1 VSVQVTAEGHRP
13 GGVGLIL
20 RQVRYTNKAFWRNP
34 ASAFFTFAFPLM
46 FLVIFTALLGN
57 GTVLL
62 NGKEISETTYYVA
75 AMGAFAVITAC
86 YTNIAISVTF
96 QRDAGILKRSR
107 GTPMPGW
114 GYLSGR
120 VVHAMLMAIVL
131 VIITAAFGWAFYGA
145 SIPTGTTLVRFTV
158 MLLVGSASFCAMG
171 LALTAVI
178 PNADAAPAVVNA
190 TILPLLFLSGVFIP
204 LGDNA
209 PAWIQWIGRIF
220 PVKHFADG
228 MQAGFLGTPFDWTD
242 TLAVALWGI
251 AGLLLAIRFFSWEP
265 RR

>member
-1 VSVQVTAEGHRP
+1 MSVQVTAEGHRP

-57 GTVLL
+57 GQVML
-62 NGKEISETTYYVA
+62 NGKEVSQATYYVA

-96 QRDAGILKRSR
+96 QRDAGILKRAR
-107 GTPMPGW
+107 GTPMPSW
-114 GYLSGR
+114 GYLAGR

-131 VIITAAFGWAFYGA
+131 VIITAAFGWAFYNA
-145 SIPTGTTLVRFTV
+145 SIPTGVTLVRFV
-158 MLLVGSASFCAMG
+158 VVLLVGSASFCALG
-171 LALTAVI
+171 LAITAAI

-190 TILPLLFLSGVFIP
+190 TILPLLFLSGVFVP

-209 PAWIQWIGRIF
+209 PAWIVWIGRIF

-228 MQAGFLGTPFDWTD
+228 MQAGFLGTPFDWKD
-242 TLAVALWGI
+242 TLVVGLWGI